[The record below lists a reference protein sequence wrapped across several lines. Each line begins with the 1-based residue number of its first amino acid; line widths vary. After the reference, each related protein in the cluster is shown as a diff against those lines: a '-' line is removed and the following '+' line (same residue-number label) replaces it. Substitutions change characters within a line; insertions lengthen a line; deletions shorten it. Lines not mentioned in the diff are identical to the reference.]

1 MQNAKW
7 QKGSS
12 QRGTKSSLTAA
23 PRMKE
28 TCNKNRTKI

>member
-12 QRGTKSSLTAA
+12 QRGTKSLLTAA
-23 PRMKE
+23 PRIKE
-28 TCNKNRTKI
+28 ICNKNRTKV